1 MKCFY
6 WDDFAVFG
14 QVARLVRVEIA
25 PGRTIPLHDHDGHGE
40 VFWVCEGTAVHR
52 LNGERAH
59 MRTGDVCFIR
69 ERDQH
74 QFSVLED
81 SKLVLMN
88 LAVNEE
94 VIREFS
100 TRYFG
105 PGAGNESPGYLWHSG
120 SQPRTSRLSAKDLRQ
135 VNEEARR
142 FSEGPQQRFH
152 LDCFLLNLATSVLE
166 QSARSSLSPQAKPLP
181 DWLASHLARMEA
193 HRPVETLSMER
204 MVTDSGRT
212 HEHLARVMRERME
225 MSPSEWI
232 RQRRVRWAAHL
243 LALTDKS
250 IIEVS
255 MDCGFNHLSGFYR
268 AFKEH
273 NGCSPGRFRRRI
285 SGLNVLPGGRDK
297 STR

>member
-1 MKCFY
+1 MGNRSIEQIG
-6 WDDFAVFG
+6 DENRIIRQG
-14 QVARLVRVEIA
+14 QLQ
-25 PGRTIPLHDHDGHGE
+25 T
-40 VFWVCEGTAVHR
+40 
-52 LNGERAH
+52 
-59 MRTGDVCFIR
+59 
-69 ERDQH
+69 
-74 QFSVLED
+74 
-81 SKLVLMN
+81 
-88 LAVNEE
+88 
-94 VIREFS
+94 
-100 TRYFG
+100 
-105 PGAGNESPGYLWHSG
+105 
-120 SQPRTSRLSAKDLRQ
+120 
-135 VNEEARR
+135 
-142 FSEGPQQRFH
+142 
-152 LDCFLLNLATSVLE
+152 
-166 QSARSSLSPQAKPLP
+166 ARSSLSPRAKPLP

-273 NGCSPGRFRRRI
+273 KADLFCPYSFSRRAANRGSADEPDGQMEWGATSRSTSTPGLFFLPRI
-285 SGLNVLPGGRDK
+285 PRA
-297 STR
+297 RCR